1 MTRTHRPSLR
11 QVAVRYVPAIA
22 VLVVVV
28 VLGVVVGG
36 GDDSS
41 RPGPNGGPT
50 AGPTSLPLT
59 FDEAQAKGVDVAWGP
74 HCDTSTG
81 KVAVPL
87 WYAPPCVDPL
97 AGRDNGGSTSP
108 GVTRD
113 EIVVAVYQ
121 EQPDLLQQTFLERSG
136 SDESLDAELRTNQQ
150 YVDFF
155 QSNYQTYGRHVRL
168 VPVRGSGPPD
178 DDVAA
183 KADAIRVATEIGAFA
198 SFGGPSQ
205 TTAYAD
211 ELAARG
217 VLCVGDCTTA
227 APESFLRSRSPY
239 VWPTLA
245 SPDQAAQHW
254 AEFVGKE
261 LAGGRARY
269 AGDRTLRHQQRRFG
283 VVRYD
288 DEPGTFD
295 RSFARFSA
303 LLQKQR
309 VPIATEVPYQLDLAD
324 AQEGARATIASLREA
339 GVTSVIIAGDPVF
352 PVFLTKEATAQRY
365 FPEWVVMG
373 YAYTDTAVFG
383 RQYDQRQWA
392 HAFGVSLL
400 PTRQADDIDELAQII
415 EWQTGKPPEASTFR
429 VLVQAQ
435 LLFFTGVHLAGPD
448 LTPQTFRAGLF
459 RYPADRPT
467 SSPFLHLSWGR
478 HRIWPG
484 LDVTGGDDATVIFWD
499 PTARGADEVGNPG
512 RGLWRYA
519 LDGRRYLPGDWPD
532 GDVGLYDRRRSVTIL
547 RELPPAARPP
557 DYPSPAGPSPTA
569 PSAGSTSTQPSPGA

>member
-1 MTRTHRPSLR
+1 MTRTRRPSLGSVATR
-11 QVAVRYVPAIA
+11 YIPAVAVL
-22 VLVVVV
+22 LVVVV
-28 VLGVVVGG
+28 VALLVGG
-36 GDDSS
+36 GDDAARV
-41 RPGPNGGPT
+41 RPAKGPT
-50 AGPTSLPLT
+50 ALPLT
-59 FDEAQAKGVDVAWGP
+59 FDEARARGVDVAWGP

-87 WYAPPCVDPL
+87 WYAPPCVDPSTGDGSG
-97 AGRDNGGSTSP
+97 ADKADSTSP
-108 GVTRD
+108 GVTRN

-121 EQPDLLQQTFLERSG
+121 QQPDLLEQTFLERSG
-136 SDESLDAELRTNQQ
+136 SDESLDSELRTNQQ

-155 QSNYQTYGRHVRL
+155 EANYETYGRHVRL

-178 DDVAA
+178 DDVSA
-183 KADAIRVATEIGAFA
+183 KADAIQVATEIGAFA

-245 SPDQAAQHW
+245 SPEQAAEHW
-254 AEFVGKE
+254 SEFVGKE
-261 LAGGRARY
+261 LSGRKAKY
-269 AGDRTLRHQQRRFG
+269 AGDRALAKQTRRFG

-295 RSFARFSA
+295 RSFARFA
-303 LLQKQR
+303 DLLRTQHVR
-309 VPIATEVPYQLDLAD
+309 IATEVPYQLDLAD
-324 AQEGARATIASLREA
+324 AQEGARATIAALREA
-339 GVTSVIIAGDPVF
+339 HVTSVIIAGDPVF
-352 PVFLTKEATAQRY
+352 PVFLTKEATAQGY

-383 RQYDQRQWA
+383 REYDQRQWA

-400 PTRQADDIDELAQII
+400 PTRQADDIDELAQIVV
-415 EWQTGKPPEASTFR
+415 WQTGLPPEASTFR
-429 VLVQAQ
+429 ILVQAQ

-448 LTPQTFRAGLF
+448 LTPETFRAGLF
-459 RYPADRPT
+459 RFPATRPT

-484 LDVTGGDDATVIFWD
+484 VDLTGGDDATVIFWD
-499 PTARGADEVGNPG
+499 PDARGPDEVGNAG
-512 RGLWRYA
+512 RGLWHYA
-519 LDGRRYLPGDWPD
+519 LEGRRYLPGHWPN
-532 GDVGLYDRRRSVTIL
+532 GDVGLFDDATAATIL
-547 RELPPAARPP
+547 EELPPAARPP
-557 DYPSPAGPSPTA
+557 DYPSPA
-569 PSAGSTSTQPSPGA
+569 STSSQP

>member
-1 MTRTHRPSLR
+1 VTRTRRPSLGSVATR
-11 QVAVRYVPAIA
+11 YIPAVAVL
-22 VLVVVV
+22 LVVVV
-28 VLGVVVGG
+28 VALLVGG
-36 GDDSS
+36 GDDAARV
-41 RPGPNGGPT
+41 RPAKGPT
-50 AGPTSLPLT
+50 ALPLT
-59 FDEAQAKGVDVAWGP
+59 FDEARARGVDVAWGP

-87 WYAPPCVDPL
+87 WYAPPCVDPSTGDGSG
-97 AGRDNGGSTSP
+97 ADKADSTSP
-108 GVTRD
+108 GVTRK

-121 EQPDLLQQTFLERSG
+121 QQPDLLEQTFLERSG
-136 SDESLDAELRTNQQ
+136 SDESLDSELRTNQQ

-155 QSNYQTYGRHVRL
+155 EANYETYGRHVRL

-178 DDVAA
+178 DDVSA

-245 SPDQAAQHW
+245 SPEQAAEHW
-254 AEFVGKE
+254 SEFVGKE
-261 LAGGRARY
+261 LSGRKAKY
-269 AGDRTLRHQQRRFG
+269 AGDRALAKQTRRFG

-295 RSFARFSA
+295 RSFARFA
-303 LLQKQR
+303 DLLRTQHVR
-309 VPIATEVPYQLDLAD
+309 IATEVPYQLDLAD
-324 AQEGARATIASLREA
+324 AQEGARATIAALREA
-339 GVTSVIIAGDPVF
+339 HVTSVIIAGDPVF
-352 PVFLTKEATAQRY
+352 PVFLTKEATAQGY

-383 RQYDQRQWA
+383 REYDQRQWA

-400 PTRQADDIDELAQII
+400 PTRQADDIDELAQIVV
-415 EWQTGKPPEASTFR
+415 WQTGLPPEASTFR
-429 VLVQAQ
+429 ILVQAQ

-448 LTPQTFRAGLF
+448 LTPETFRAGLF
-459 RYPADRPT
+459 RFPATRPT

-484 LDVTGGDDATVIFWD
+484 VDLTGGDDATVIFWD
-499 PTARGADEVGNPG
+499 PDARGPDEVGNAG
-512 RGLWRYA
+512 RGLWHYA
-519 LDGRRYLPGDWPD
+519 LEGRRYLPGHWPN
-532 GDVGLYDRRRSVTIL
+532 GDVGLFDDATAVTIL
-547 RELPPAARPP
+547 EELPPAARPP
-557 DYPSPAGPSPTA
+557 DYPSPA
-569 PSAGSTSTQPSPGA
+569 STSSQP

>member
-1 MTRTHRPSLR
+1 VTRTHRPSIGDVALR
-11 QVAVRYVPAIA
+11 YLPAVA

-28 VLGVVVGG
+28 LVGITVGG
-36 GDDSS
+36 GDD
-41 RPGPNGGPT
+41 RGPARPT
-50 AGPTSLPLT
+50 ARRADLPLT
-59 FDEAQAKGVDVAWGP
+59 FDEARDRKVDVAWGP
-74 HCDTSTG
+74 HCDTTRG
-81 KVAVPL
+81 TVAVPL
-87 WYAPPCVDPL
+87 WYAPPCVEPFS
-97 AGRDNGGSTSP
+97 GENGGRTAP
-108 GVTRD
+108 GVTSD

-121 EQPDLLQQTFLERSG
+121 QQPDLLEQTFLERSG
-136 SDESLDAELRTNQQ
+136 SDESLDTELRTNQQ

-155 QSNYQTYGRHVRL
+155 QSNYETYGRHVRL

-211 ELAARG
+211 ELAARA
-217 VLCVGDCTTA
+217 VLCVGDCTIA

-245 SPDQAAQHW
+245 SPDQAAEHW

-261 LAGGRARY
+261 LAGKRARF
-269 AGDRTLRHQQRRFG
+269 AGDRSLRDETRRFG

-295 RSFARFSA
+295 RSFARFA
-303 LLQKQR
+303 DLLDQR
-309 VPIATEVPYQLDLAD
+309 GVDLATQVPYQLDLAD
-324 AQEGARATIASLREA
+324 AQEGARATIAALREA
-339 GVTSVIIAGDPVF
+339 GVTSVVIAGDPVF
-352 PVFLTKEATAQRY
+352 PVFLTQEATAQGY

-383 RQYDQRQWA
+383 REYDQRQWA

-400 PTRQADDIDELAQII
+400 PTRQADDIDELAQIVV
-415 EWQTGKPPEASTFR
+415 WQSGQPPEASTFR

-435 LLFFTGVHLAGPD
+435 LLFFTAIHLAGPE
-448 LTPQTFRAGLF
+448 LTPETFRAGLF
-459 RYPADRPT
+459 RFPADRPT

-478 HRIWPG
+478 HRIWPA
-484 LDVTGGDDATVIFWD
+484 LDVTGGDDATVVFWD
-499 PTARGADEVGNPG
+499 PDARGPDEVGNEG

-532 GDVGLYDRRRSVTIL
+532 GDVGLFDRGQSVTIL
-547 RELPPAARPP
+547 RQLPPAARPP
-557 DYPSPAGPSPTA
+557 DYPSPAAS
-569 PSAGSTSTQPSPGA
+569 STSTQPASGS

>member
-1 MTRTHRPSLR
+1 VTRTRRPSLGTVATR
-11 QVAVRYVPAIA
+11 YLPAVAVVLVVIVVA
-22 VLVVVV
+22 VLV
-28 VLGVVVGG
+28 GG
-36 GDDSS
+36 GNDVT
-41 RPGPNGGPT
+41 RVGP
-50 AGPTSLPLT
+50 AKRPTSLPLT
-59 FDEAQAKGVDVAWGP
+59 FDEARARGVNVAWGP
-74 HCDTSTG
+74 HCDTRTG

-87 WYAPPCVDPL
+87 WYAPPCVDPST
-97 AGRDNGGSTSP
+97 GHGNGGNTAP

-121 EQPDLLQQTFLERSG
+121 EQPDLLQQTFLARSG
-136 SDESLDAELRTNQQ
+136 SDESLGTELRTNQQ

-155 QSNYQTYGRHVRL
+155 QSNYETYGRHVRL

-178 DDVAA
+178 NDVAA

-245 SPDQAAQHW
+245 SPDQAAEHW
-254 AEFVGKE
+254 SEFVGKE
-261 LAGGRARY
+261 LAGRKAQFAGNRAL
-269 AGDRTLRHQQRRFG
+269 AKQTRRFG
-283 VVRYD
+283 IVRYD
-288 DEPGTFD
+288 DEPGTFN
-295 RSFARFSA
+295 RSFARFTE
-303 LLQKQR
+303 LLKKQG
-309 VPIATEVPYQLDLAD
+309 VTIATEVPYRLDLAA
-324 AQEGARATIASLREA
+324 AQEGARATIAALREA
-339 GVTSVIIAGDPVF
+339 HVTSVILAGDPVF
-352 PVFLTKEATAQRY
+352 PVFLTQEATAQGY

-383 RQYDQRQWA
+383 RQYDQRQWS
-392 HAFGVSLL
+392 HAFGVTLL

-415 EWQTGKPPEASTFR
+415 TWQTGRPPEASTFR

-448 LTPQTFRAGLF
+448 LTAENFRAGLF
-459 RYPADRPT
+459 RFPAERPT
-467 SSPFLHLSWGR
+467 SSPFLHLSWGH

-484 LDVTGGDDATVIFWD
+484 VDLTGGDDAGVIFWD
-499 PTARGADEVGNPG
+499 PQARGPDEVGNIG

-519 LDGRRYLPGDWPD
+519 RRGKRYLPGDWPA
-532 GDVGLYDRRRSVTIL
+532 GDVGLFDRPRSVTIL
-547 RELPPAARPP
+547 EQLPPAARPP
-557 DYPSPAGPSPTA
+557 DYPSPA
-569 PSAGSTSTQPSPGA
+569 SASTQP

>member
-1 MTRTHRPSLR
+1 MTRTRRPSLR
-11 QVAVRYVPAIA
+11 TVAARYIPAVAGLLVVIVVAV
-22 VLVVVV
+22 L
-28 VLGVVVGG
+28 VGG
-36 GDDSS
+36 GDDAS
-41 RPGPNGGPT
+41 RVQPATGPT
-50 AGPTSLPLT
+50 VLPLT
-59 FDEAQAKGVDVAWGP
+59 FGEARARGVDVAWGP

-87 WYAPPCVDPL
+87 WYAPPCVDPSP
-97 AGRDNGGSTSP
+97 GDGNGDDNGGNTAP

-121 EQPDLLQQTFLERSG
+121 AQPDLLEQTFLERSG

-155 QSNYQTYGRHVRL
+155 QSNYETYGRHVRL

-178 DDVAA
+178 DDVSA
-183 KADAIRVATEIGAFA
+183 KADAIRVATEIRAFA

-245 SPDQAAQHW
+245 SPEQAAEHW
-254 AEFVGKE
+254 SEFVGKE
-261 LAGGRARY
+261 LAGRKAQY
-269 AGDRTLRHQQRRFG
+269 AGDRALAKQARRFG
-283 VVRYD
+283 IVRYD

-295 RSFARFSA
+295 RSFARFTQ
-303 LLQKQR
+303 LLHEQR
-309 VPIATEVPYQLDLAD
+309 VKIATEVPYQLDLAA
-324 AQEGARATIASLREA
+324 AQEGARATIAALREA
-339 GVTSVIIAGDPVF
+339 RVTSVIIAGDPVF
-352 PVFLTKEATAQRY
+352 PVFLTKEATAQGY

-383 RQYDQRQWA
+383 REYDQRQWS
-392 HAFGVSLL
+392 HAFGVTLL
-400 PTRQADDIDELAQII
+400 PTRQADDIDELAQIVV
-415 EWQTGKPPEASTFR
+415 WQTGRPPEASTFR
-429 VLVQAQ
+429 ILVQAQ

-448 LTPQTFRAGLF
+448 LTAETFRAGLF
-459 RYPADRPT
+459 RFPAARPT
-467 SSPFLHLSWGR
+467 STPFLHLSWGH

-484 LDVTGGDDATVIFWD
+484 VDVTGGDDASVIFWD
-499 PTARGADEVGNPG
+499 PDARGPDEVGNVG

-519 LDGRRYLPGDWPD
+519 LEGRRYLPGGWPD
-532 GDVGLYDRRRSVTIL
+532 GDVGLYDRATSVTIL
-547 RELPPAARPP
+547 EELPPGARPP
-557 DYPSPAGPSPTA
+557 DYPPPDSSPPA
-569 PSAGSTSTQPSPGA
+569 SASTQP